1 MLFGGEGAKQ
11 VMQELG
17 IHSIQTIHH
26 WVASYQ
32 QKLISLPPMNEKQ
45 KQNLEALNQRNKELE
60 QGLKEANLMILALH
74 TMIDVAEKDIKISI
88 RWSPLLNGLKTTA

>member
-1 MLFGGEGAKQ
+1 MEDYTRELLNRYQYSEGVKEAAAFRMLFGGEGAKQ

-45 KQNLEALNQRNKELE
+45 KQNLEALN
-60 QGLKEANLMILALH
+60 
-74 TMIDVAEKDIKISI
+74 
-88 RWSPLLNGLKTTA
+88 